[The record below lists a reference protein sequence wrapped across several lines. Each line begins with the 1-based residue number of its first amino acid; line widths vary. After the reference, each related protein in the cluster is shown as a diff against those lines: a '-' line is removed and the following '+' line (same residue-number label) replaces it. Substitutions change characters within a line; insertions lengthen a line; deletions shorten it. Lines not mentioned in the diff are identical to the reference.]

1 MLSPSRVNAPGLP
14 NNLFWRVGSV
24 AVGLLSRGESKW
36 LFFSKVPYVIKNKI
50 KFWLELR
57 IRIF

>member
-1 MLSPSRVNAPGLP
+1 MLSPSGVNAPGLP

-50 KFWLELR
+50 KFWL
-57 IRIF
+57 